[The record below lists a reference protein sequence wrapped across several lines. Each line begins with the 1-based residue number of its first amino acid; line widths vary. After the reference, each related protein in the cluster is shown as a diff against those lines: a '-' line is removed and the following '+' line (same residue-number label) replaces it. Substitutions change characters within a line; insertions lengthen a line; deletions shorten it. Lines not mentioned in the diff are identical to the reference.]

1 VASVCK
7 FCSATNKPLVKA
19 HIVPQSFYGVVKGQ
33 PLAGLRSE
41 FSKPRW
47 AWTGVYDNELLCSDC
62 EASFAKL
69 DDYAFNALF
78 ERPSKSSPPSLRGVD
93 LFPDQLRPV
102 AFRIPGADP
111 ERLKLFV
118 YSMFWRAHV
127 SIRNE
132 CKGIDVGPFVSD
144 LFEAIKKWSS
154 SNCDCDVM
162 LGRQGQAAAS
172 GGVMLGMKTRL
183 DGVRFNWL
191 FAGGYNFYLKCDS
204 RKLSN
209 SHFRRIH
216 KSPRARCGRSRKG
229 KPTGPANSRS
239 TAGRRTMTP
248 TRAWTPTPWTWTI
261 AGRWFWTR

>member
-204 RKLSN
+204 RKLSPSWEPFVLRNGHEVICLSLDLLQTKFGQKLSRHAKKLN
-209 SHFRRIH
+209 SMF
-216 KSPRARCGRSRKG
+216 GRPFPKG
-229 KPTGPANSRS
+229 Y
-239 TAGRRTMTP
+239 
-248 TRAWTPTPWTWTI
+248 
-261 AGRWFWTR
+261 